1 MSSGEGGILPE
12 SLDNAYKYIFEY
24 VPNKYSAT
32 DKNFSLVDAV
42 EIKIGQSAKPGMGGH
57 LPGHKVTREIA
68 RIRGVRE
75 GKDINSPSSFPDIR
89 SPEDLRQTVDSLRK
103 KTNGKPIGI
112 KFAAAHLEEDIKI
125 AVSAGVDF
133 ITIDGRAGGTG
144 SAPKVVKNSASVP
157 TIFALARARKILDE
171 IKADN
176 VSLIITGGFRV
187 SSDFAKALAMGADA
201 IALGTALMMALGC
214 QQYRLCDTGK
224 CPLGIATQDPKLRA
238 RLDVDQSA
246 ARVANFFRVST
257 EEIKDFARL
266 TGNDNVHSLN
276 ETDLCT
282 TNSEISGHT
291 NIQHV

>member
-1 MSSGEGGILPE
+1 
-12 SLDNAYKYIFEY
+12 
-24 VPNKYSAT
+24 
-32 DKNFSLVDAV
+32 V

-75 GKDINSPSSFPDIR
+75 GKDIISPSSFPDIR
-89 SPEDLRQTVDSLRK
+89 NPEDLRQTVDSLRK

-144 SAPKVVKNSASVP
+144 SAPNVVKNSTSIP
-157 TIFALARARKILDE
+157 TVFALARARKILDE

-201 IALGTALMMALGC
+201 IALGTAMMMALGC

-224 CPLGIATQDPKLRA
+224 CPVGIATQDPQLRA
-238 RLDVDQSA
+238 RLDVEQSA

-266 TGNDNVHSLN
+266 TGNDDVHLLN

-282 TNSEISGHT
+282 TNTEISNHT
-291 NIQHV
+291 NIKHV